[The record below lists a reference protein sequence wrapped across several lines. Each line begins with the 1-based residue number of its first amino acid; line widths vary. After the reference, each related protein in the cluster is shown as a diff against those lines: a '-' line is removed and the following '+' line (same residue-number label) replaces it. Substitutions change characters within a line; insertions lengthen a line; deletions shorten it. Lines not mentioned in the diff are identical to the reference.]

1 MEDSTKVDR
10 ARILVKI
17 EKIEKELYDK
27 TSKLNV
33 HNKVIN
39 HYQGFD
45 QVIFYLSENG
55 NENMESIKRMNT
67 YEFYR
72 YKQMVGEKIRSMNN
86 DIKKMKNGSS

>member
-1 MEDSTKVDR
+1 MTKVDR
-10 ARILVKI
+10 ARLKVKI
-17 EKIEKELYDK
+17 ENLEKNLIDNAN
-27 TSKLNV
+27 KLNV

-55 NENMESIKRMNT
+55 KESMEAIKRMNT

-72 YKQMVGEKIRSMNN
+72 YKQMIGDKVRSMNK
-86 DIKKMKNGSS
+86 DIEKMKNGSS